1 MLERFFKTM
10 TFVFLG
16 IIACMGLY
24 VAYLQWSHSKERVKF
39 QNEAASKDA
48 TIELKDGLYH
58 KLVLQSN
65 DLRSML
71 DRKDKQLSELDQ
83 RLRASKEEL
92 LTTNVMVVGLK
103 KRLEQLQAAVESE
116 TEPTV
121 NLPCEE
127 RRTKVD
133 FHHDF
138 GAMRV
143 DGWTMT
149 HPAQSW
155 VRLSQARP
163 LKISLSISQDKGR
176 AWHAY
181 STVDDPS
188 FGVDIGLTAVNP
200 GIFKPKWYEG
210 FGIMAGLGVGTNQS
224 GLGAMVQLGI
234 TYKLRQFTFG
244 PAVWLGLNDSV
255 DKYYGIVFIGNPF
268 EKDR

>member
-1 MLERFFKTM
+1 MLERFFRTM

-16 IIACMGLY
+16 IIVCMGLY
-24 VAYLQWSHSKERVKF
+24 VAYLQWSHSKERVKL
-39 QNEAASKDA
+39 QNESASKDM
-48 TIELKDGLYH
+48 TIQLKEGFYH
-58 KLVLQSN
+58 KLVLQSD

-83 RLRASKEEL
+83 RLKASKEEL

-103 KRLEQLQAAVESE
+103 KQLEQLAKATQTDVPPAKPGEVA
-116 TEPTV
+116 
-121 NLPCEE
+121 
-127 RRTKVD
+127 RAKVD

-149 HPAQSW
+149 NPPQSW
-155 VRLSQARP
+155 VRLSQGRP
-163 LKISLSISQDKGR
+163 LKLSLSISQDKDR

-181 STVDDPS
+181 STVDDPN
-188 FGVDIGLTAVNP
+188 FAVDIKLTAVNP